1 MARRREEVVAAVGR
15 RTDRGAAQV
24 PSGPSDEVSVNQN
37 SLDVSRPVEQRMDQ
51 RAAPRTRPQRRLTQA
66 ELDAFLE
73 KAADLLRGGVDHSEF
88 RGYVFALLFYKR
100 INDVYLENVAAL
112 ELELGDT
119 DLARDPRMHDFV
131 VPDECMWE
139 KVARKTERELGTAL
153 NDAMRAIERA
163 NEPKFDGI
171 LANSTVDFNAQD
183 RLPRSKLVEIVNH
196 FGKQPLGHA
205 HVSDDLFGNAYEY
218 LIRNFA
224 SKAGKS
230 SGEFYTPKE
239 VAYLMSEIVEPQPG
253 HHVCD
258 WAAGSAGLLL
268 QCRGYIERHY
278 GKNAC
283 DRLFFYMQESNPS
296 TANIARINMFLHGVR
311 SFQQAPALDS
321 LRDPYFREGQTR
333 RLRQFDRIV
342 MNPPFSLESWGYDD
356 FVGGD
361 PYDRLGFGMP
371 PRDNGDY
378 AWMQQVVKSLKPTGR
393 AIVVMSQGILF
404 RGQPEQTLEDDG
416 RNQKADAE
424 YLIRKGFA
432 DTDLIECV
440 IVLPS
445 KLFYG
450 NSVPG
455 CLVVLNKRKAP
466 EHKGKILLIWA
477 ARHYLN
483 ANPQNLLR
491 RADCMR
497 VLVPWRAFGDLVKCR
512 ELVPEHERALIA
524 EIERERDTVL
534 VEIDGAYGPF
544 VGALP
549 ALRGELAERE
559 ALAEKEPPK
568 DKEGKKRFREQ
579 KKANAE
585 RLKELKR
592 ELKALEKLETEAEEK
607 RTTARQQAD
616 REIALARETAAD
628 LLRIAADPFEAQ
640 RYFVVSERAEVEEN
654 EFSLNLPRY
663 VDTFEPEEKIEIG
676 EALEALGAVSV
687 TATEKLH
694 AITDQ
699 LRIGDKVA

>member
-1 MARRREEVVAAVGR
+1 MKAMEYSAVEQVEVAAPAVAEKPLAKR
-15 RTDRGAAQV
+15 
-24 PSGPSDEVSVNQN
+24 
-37 SLDVSRPVEQRMDQ
+37 DQ
-51 RAAPRTRPQRRLTQA
+51 AIKTRPARRLTQA
-66 ELDAFLE
+66 ELDGFLE

-112 ELELGDT
+112 EKELGDA
-119 DLARDPRMHDFV
+119 DLSRDPRMHDFV
-131 VPDECMWE
+131 VPDDCVWE
-139 KVARKTERELGTAL
+139 KVARKTERELGQAL

-183 RLPRSKLVEIVNH
+183 RLPRAKLVQIVNH
-196 FGKQPLGHA
+196 FGSLPLDHA
-205 HVSDDLFGNAYEY
+205 HVADDLFGNAYEY

-253 HHVCD
+253 HHICD

-268 QCRGYIERHY
+268 QCRNYVERHY
-278 GKNAC
+278 GKKDC

-311 SFQQAPALDS
+311 SFQQAPAIDS
-321 LRDPYFREGQTR
+321 LRTPYFREGQTR

-356 FVGGD
+356 FAGGD
-361 PYDRLGFGMP
+361 PYDRLGFGLP

-404 RGQPEQTLEDDG
+404 RGQPEQTQEEDG

-424 YLIRKGFA
+424 YLIREGFVKS
-432 DTDLIECV
+432 DLIECV

-455 CLVVLNKRKAP
+455 CLVVLNKHKAP

-477 ARHYLN
+477 SRHYQN

-497 VLVPWRAFGDLVKCR
+497 VLVPWRTFGNLDECR
-512 ELVPEHERALIA
+512 EQLPQHEKALIA
-524 EIERERDTVL
+524 EIEHDRDTAL
-534 VEIDGAYGPF
+534 AEINAAYGPM
-544 VGALP
+544 LEP
-549 ALRGELAERE
+549 LQALRRELTERE
-559 ALAEKEPPK
+559 AFAEKAPPE
-568 DKEGKKRFREQ
+568 DKEAKKVFREQ
-579 KKANAE
+579 KKINTE
-585 RLKELKR
+585 RLKDLKR
-592 ELKALEKLETEAEEK
+592 ELKALEKLEAEAEEK
-607 RTTARQQAD
+607 RSAARQYAE
-616 REIALARETAAD
+616 REVALAHETAAD
-628 LLRIAADPFEAQ
+628 LLRICADPAEAR
-640 RYFVVSERAEVEEN
+640 RYFVVSERPEIEEN
-654 EFSLNLPRY
+654 EFNLNLPRY
-663 VDTFEPEEKIEIG
+663 VDTFEPEVKIEIG
-676 EALEALGAVSV
+676 DALAQVNSASREFLLKRR
-687 TATEKLH
+687 E
-694 AITDQ
+694 
-699 LRIGDKVA
+699 LRRLLRANGTGRR

>member
-1 MARRREEVVAAVGR
+1 M
-15 RTDRGAAQV
+15 
-24 PSGPSDEVSVNQN
+24 N
-37 SLDVSRPVEQRMDQ
+37 Q
-51 RAAPRTRPQRRLTQA
+51 RAAPQTRPQRRLTQA

-112 ELELGDT
+112 AVELGDA

-131 VPDECMWE
+131 VPDECVWE
-139 KVARKTERELGTAL
+139 NVARKTERELGTAL

-253 HHVCD
+253 HHICD

-268 QCRGYIERHY
+268 QCRSYIERHY
-278 GKNAC
+278 GKKAC

-311 SFQQAPALDS
+311 GFQQAPASDS
-321 LRDPYFREGQTR
+321 LRAPYFREGQTR
-333 RLRQFDRIV
+333 RLRQFDRVV

-361 PYDRLGFGMP
+361 PYDRLSFGMP

-404 RGQPEQTLEDDG
+404 RGQPEQTLEEDG

-424 YLIRKGFA
+424 YLIRKGFV
-432 DTDLIECV
+432 DGDLIECI

-466 EHKGKILLIWA
+466 ERKGKILLIWA
-477 ARHYLN
+477 ARHYQN

-497 VLVPWRAFGDLVKCR
+497 VLVPWRAFGELDKCR
-512 ELVPEHERALIA
+512 ELIPEHERAMVA
-524 EIERERDTVL
+524 EIEQERDSALAEV
-534 VEIDGAYGPF
+534 DAAYGPF
-544 VGALP
+544 LAPLP
-549 ALRGELAERE
+549 ALRAELTERE
-559 ALAEKEPPK
+559 AFAEQTPPA
-568 DKEGKKRFREQ
+568 DREGKKRLREE
-579 KKANAE
+579 KKVNDV
-585 RLKELKR
+585 R
-592 ELKALEKLETEAEEK
+592 LKAL
-607 RTTARQQAD
+607 R
-616 REIALARETAAD
+616 REIKELNKIESEALQKKSSVVEQFMRETAVVRDAVED
-628 LLRIAADPFEAQ
+628 LKRICTATQDSIRHFAVLDAAEAGK
-640 RYFVVSERAEVEEN
+640 N
-654 EFSLNLPRY
+654 EFNLNVPRY
-663 VDTFEPEEKIEIG
+663 VDTPPVETPLDLDATIAAYQSFIRRFEEIRLSLDDLLG
-676 EALEALGAVSV
+676 E
-687 TATEKLH
+687 
-694 AITDQ
+694 
-699 LRIGDKVA
+699 RIQGRDK